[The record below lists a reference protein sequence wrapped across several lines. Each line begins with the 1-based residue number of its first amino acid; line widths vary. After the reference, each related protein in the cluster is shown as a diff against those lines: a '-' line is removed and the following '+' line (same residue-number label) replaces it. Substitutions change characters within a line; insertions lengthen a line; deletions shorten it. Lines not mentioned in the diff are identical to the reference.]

1 MFSKGSENYPKSVK
15 TISGIPYPHEGS
27 CVGCYRGTSLTRNS
41 PPIGPYSSPMSRDL
55 WWS

>member
-15 TISGIPYPHEGS
+15 TISGILYPHEGS